1 MPFEVRLG
9 KRQWSSRLIRLGKYG
24 FAIIFMY
31 PGKYDPRWIAYK
43 TEYRS
48 VWAKGRVT
56 YVMGDAQGLGFRAF
70 MKIQPRDSWNVVA
83 RRAESDIREKRK
95 KRRTGV
101 SRFHRSAL

>member
-1 MPFEVRLG
+1 MIRAGSLI
-9 KRQWSSRLIRLGKYG
+9 SS
-24 FAIIFMY
+24 
-31 PGKYDPRWIAYK
+31 IAYQVPAEFGACVYDGAYDGRAK